1 VKQAKYVFLG
11 LIMMGLLSGCTGGK
25 HVYAQ
30 NGACLT
36 CINNPITGKPL
47 NHNGSAPGSTV
58 ESRQAAAESDES
70 WAEDLNEPRPR
81 SNEEK
86 ITFSVPLD
94 VDLAFVKIKREYG
107 YFTEQEIRQEWGSLA
122 SMKLKTFEYA
132 YDATPSV
139 YYHMRSST
147 KHEGANYIID
157 HQIEKKRAG
166 ESQIILTVW
175 VDTRSTISPSDV
187 MKSVAVRTR
196 KSLNQ

>member
-1 VKQAKYVFLG
+1 MKQAKYVFLG

-122 SMKLKTFEYA
+122 YA
-132 YDATPSV
+132 A
-139 YYHMRSST
+139 
-147 KHEGANYIID
+147 
-157 HQIEKKRAG
+157 
-166 ESQIILTVW
+166 
-175 VDTRSTISPSDV
+175 STILSGSYCLSKKSNSSPDCLTRII
-187 MKSVAVRTR
+187 VR
-196 KSLNQ
+196 LAAH